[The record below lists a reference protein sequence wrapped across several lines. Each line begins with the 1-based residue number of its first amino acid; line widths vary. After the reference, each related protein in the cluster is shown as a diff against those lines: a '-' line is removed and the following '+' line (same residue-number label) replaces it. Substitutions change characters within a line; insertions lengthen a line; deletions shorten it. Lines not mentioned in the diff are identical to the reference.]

1 MAEHGTVEFNA
12 PPTDDYPA
20 HVESYERFLT
30 VTKYGTITVIVIML
44 LLAFFVV

>member
-12 PPTDDYPA
+12 PPIDDYPA
-20 HVESYERFLT
+20 HVESYERFLA